1 MQNWRT
7 IIRKAKVEDIPDI
20 LILWKEFMHEHDNI
34 ILNKNPKLKP
44 YLIRKNNATDI
55 MRKFIQKN
63 IKTKNSVVY
72 IANVKSKPAG
82 YCLALIKDNIA
93 IFNLS
98 KIGYISDLFVKKEYR
113 RKNISSEFK
122 NIVIR
127 WLKDRKIK
135 HISLVVKKD
144 NKFAYSVYKKWGF
157 FDYHIEMR
165 KKL

>member
-1 MQNWRT
+1 MQNGKT
-7 IIRKAKVEDIPDI
+7 IIRKAELKDIPDI
-20 LILWKEFMHEHDNI
+20 LILWKEFMYEHDRLV
-34 ILNKNPKLKP
+34 LNKNPRLKP
-44 YLIRKNNATDI
+44 YLIRKNNATGI
-55 MRKFIQKN
+55 MRNFIQKN
-63 IKTKNSVVY
+63 IKANNSVVY
-72 IANVKSKPAG
+72 IAEVKSKPAG

-98 KIGYISDLFVKKEYR
+98 KIGYISDLFIKKEYR
-113 RKNISSEFK
+113 GKNISSEFK